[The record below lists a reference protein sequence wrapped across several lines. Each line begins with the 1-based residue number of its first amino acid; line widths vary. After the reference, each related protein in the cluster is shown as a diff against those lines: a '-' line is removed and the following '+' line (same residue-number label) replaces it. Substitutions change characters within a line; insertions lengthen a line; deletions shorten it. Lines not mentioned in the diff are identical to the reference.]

1 MLNFFKLLR
10 RDFMIT
16 KKIPVTVSI
25 NERVLEKARKE
36 AKSNSWSLSFC
47 INKKLESLYMKGDK
61 NGK

>member
-1 MLNFFKLLR
+1 
-10 RDFMIT
+10 MIT